1 MDRYQVD
8 WVGAAGAGISAIVA
22 LLIARRIFKEPSGA
36 VFYLVVAAMTVL
48 SSLGLRTVLRYL
60 GI

>member
-8 WVGAAGAGISAIVA
+8 WIGAAGAGISAIVA
-22 LLIARRIFKEPSGA
+22 LLIARKIFRQGGA
-36 VFYLVVAAMTVL
+36 VFYLAVAAMTVL
-48 SSLGLRTVLRYL
+48 FSLGLRTVLRSV